1 MRHTSPQ
8 PVHIDRIICTAGKII
23 ALVLLLPV
31 SWGCD
36 EAPLGAPKKAV
47 SATAE
52 DAGYRSKV
60 RKELLQLSPE
70 KIAQSGIEV
79 EAVVRGMYQDFRDFP
94 GTVEPN
100 RHALADITTLVRGR
114 VVEVYADLGQ
124 EVQAGTLLAV
134 LDSRDLAMAQST
146 YLKAKAKLYVAE
158 RGHERAK
165 ALLKGKVIG
174 VAELQRREGE
184 KISVL
189 AESRQLYDHLRL
201 LGMSEGEIA
210 QLEREQ
216 TIRSRVSIAAPF
228 HGRVITRNLTKGEVI
243 ETDENPFVVADLSQ
257 IWVMA
262 NIPEKDILFIPR
274 ENSSQAD
281 NVEVRFS
288 AYPGEIFHG
297 KITYVGD
304 VLDPVTRTM
313 KLRLEL
319 PNPHFRLKPGMFASI
334 RVYSEP
340 QNGVIIVPEAA
351 VQHVGQRQFVFVQ
364 RDAKS
369 FEVRDVTLDKSNGR
383 LVTILNGLREGE
395 RVATR
400 GAFTLKS
407 ELLGEQV

>member
-1 MRHTSPQ
+1 M
-8 PVHIDRIICTAGKII
+8 DRIICIAGKII
-23 ALVLLLPV
+23 ALLLLLPLFL
-31 SWGCD
+31 GCD
-36 EAPLGAPKKAV
+36 ETPLGAPKKAV
-47 SATAE
+47 SATPE
-52 DAGYRSKV
+52 DVGYRSKL
-60 RKELLQLSPE
+60 RKELLLSPE

-79 EAVVRGMYQDFRDFP
+79 EAVARGMYQDFRDFP

-100 RHALADITTLVRGR
+100 HHALADVTTLIRGR

-228 HGRVITRNLTKGEVI
+228 HGRVIARNLTKGEVI

-274 ENSSQAD
+274 ENSPQAD
-281 NVEVRFS
+281 HVEVRFS
-288 AYPGEIFHG
+288 AYPGETFHG
-297 KITYVGD
+297 KITYIGD

-319 PNPHFRLKPGMFASI
+319 PNAQFRLKPGMFASI

-369 FEVRDVTLDKSNGR
+369 FEVREVTLGKSNGR
-383 LVTILNGLREGE
+383 LATILNGLREGE

>member
-1 MRHTSPQ
+1 M
-8 PVHIDRIICTAGKII
+8 DRIVSSAGMII
-23 ALVLLLPV
+23 ALALLLPL

-36 EAPLGAPKKAV
+36 DAPVVVPKKAV
-47 SATAE
+47 GATPE
-52 DAGYRSKV
+52 DAGHRSKV
-60 RKELLQLSPE
+60 RKELLQLTPE
-70 KIAQSGIEV
+70 KIAQSGVEV
-79 EAVVRGMYQDFRDFP
+79 EAVARGMFQYFRDFP

-100 RHALADITTLVRGR
+100 HHALADITTLVRGR

-124 EVQAGTLLAV
+124 EVEAGTLLAV

-158 RGHERAK
+158 RDYERAK

-174 VAELQRREGE
+174 LAESQRREGE

-201 LGMSEGEIA
+201 LGMSEEEIT
-210 QLEREQ
+210 QLERKQ
-216 TIRSRVSIAAPF
+216 TIQSRVSIVAPF
-228 HGRVITRNLTKGEVI
+228 HGRVIARNLTKGEVI
-243 ETDENPFVVADLSQ
+243 ETDETPFVVADLSEM
-257 IWVMA
+257 WVMA
-262 NIPEKDILFIPR
+262 NIPESDISSIPR
-274 ENSSQAD
+274 ESSSQVD
-281 NVEVRFS
+281 KVEVRFS

-297 KITYVGD
+297 KITYIGD

-340 QNGVIIVPEAA
+340 QNGVIVVPEAA
-351 VQHVGQRQFVFVQ
+351 VQHDGQRQFVFVQ
-364 RDAKS
+364 RDANS
-369 FEVRDVTLDKSNGR
+369 FEVREVTLGESNGR

-395 RVATR
+395 QVATR